1 MNNRLQ
7 IMLEEPIWDEY
18 WSSIYSRALSRTV
31 AHCCRLW
38 KPDIWFGSPD
48 GGRQDKFKREPKPHY
63 HNTNPCSSLSSSSSF
78 LIFSSWFS
86 SSWRPAARCC
96 LSRDISTS
104 FCKIIKYETN
114 NSISVG
120 AYSKTNVPKFKDLKS
135 LNSL

>member
-1 MNNRLQ
+1 
-7 IMLEEPIWDEY
+7 MLEQPMWDEY
-18 WSSIYSRALSRTV
+18 LSSIYSRALSRTA

-48 GGRQDKFKREPKPHY
+48 GGGKTNVKREPKAHY

-96 LSRDISTS
+96 LSREISTS
-104 FCKIIKYETN
+104 FCKIIENETN

-120 AYSKTNVPKFKDLKS
+120 AYSKQMSPS
-135 LNSL
+135 LRT